1 MTAPARTAL
10 PNAGLPARRLISTAV
25 CSGIG
30 TPTLAPFLPPQA
42 RRLINASG
50 RQCRVAGHAT
60 SAEVLRD
67 LCCYSTPPR
76 STATLCV
83 FPSHACVKSQRLDS
97 AAEHRRR
104 EHHLQARRRYRSSQA
119 LDGNM
124 GGGGTVRAVYG
135 ASHCARARRRSGTL
149 HIKWAVALACNRAPP
164 PPAAESH
171 EYTAAA

>member
-1 MTAPARTAL
+1 MF
-10 PNAGLPARRLISTAV
+10 GHQH
-25 CSGIG
+25 
-30 TPTLAPFLPPQA
+30 PTLAPFLPPQG

-83 FPSHACVKSQRLDS
+83 FPSHAYVKSQRLDS

-104 EHHLQARRRYRSSQA
+104 EHHLGALLRRGARTTTASRRQITQVRPHSTDNPADRTAPSPGPSA
-119 LDGNM
+119 AGAPSLSLFAGARWKH
-124 GGGGTVRAVYG
+124 GGRWHSKG
-135 ASHCARARRRSGTL
+135 CLRRLPLCTFL
-149 HIKWAVALACNRAPP
+149 F
-164 PPAAESH
+164 
-171 EYTAAA
+171 